1 MSYKNPQISSFLV
14 CRLRDSKRL
23 RHGTPVP
30 RKDIQSEYMSIKEY
44 IEDSFI
50 FACSLAKKYKCTVL
64 LYSDTHHNYYPFSN
78 YDPEINLLLK

>member
-44 IEDSFI
+44 I
-50 FACSLAKKYKCTVL
+50 
-64 LYSDTHHNYYPFSN
+64 
-78 YDPEINLLLK
+78 